1 MTRLGTG
8 AVRGSR
14 TGRDAPNRAVMLAR
28 FEHRPDPARRDR
40 SATPRRALWLGRT
53 DQALRSPGGPRSLPR
68 MSGISSARPPDPVWL
83 EGAGAARRRTG
94 FLRDIPGRRVV
105 PSVGNST
112 QVPPGSRSITT
123 GMPVVPAVPVA
134 GSVRPGV
141 TRGRGNIVTTRVDDG
156 RCRGRCGACI
166 GLVAGLLTLG
176 SADGRAPLAAG
187 VDARADVALAQRTS
201 TVRDPHVAPAGG
213 GRCGGHC
220 ADGRCGH
227 GGGRRHHPDCRHG
240 HCVPHCLV
248 RTESF
253 GYYGTRWRRWPGSG
267 IVPASALEGATPVPT
282 PRSTVPRAD
291 EESPD
296 TGAEDEESGRG
307 DPQRDP
313 QRDPSSDAAGPVR
326 LPPAPAVDGL
336 PAVDAPSAP
345 AGTNESRRPTGW
357 RGLLVDGA
365 VTPTLFARPAPRQ
378 APDADDRRAATP
390 VRQPADAS
398 ADRGR

>member
-1 MTRLGTG
+1 MGRPRFGNQGHAMTLRPG
-8 AVRGSR
+8 RRSR
-14 TGRDAPNRAVMLAR
+14 PPR
-28 FEHRPDPARRDR
+28 
-40 SATPRRALWLGRT
+40 ATPRSRPG
-53 DQALRSPGGPRSLPR
+53 RSPSDSSPGVCRLSPADQKPRGGGSRPGSLPR
-68 MSGISSARPPDPVWL
+68 TSGISSAWRPTLDGV
-83 EGAGAARRRTG
+83 AGSRCDAATERFFERHV
-94 FLRDIPGRRVV
+94 PGRRAV

-112 QVPPGSRSITT
+112 QVPPCTLSITT
-123 GMPVVPAVPVA
+123 GMTIVPAMPVA
-134 GSVRPGV
+134 GSVRPSV
-141 TRGRGNIVTTRVDDG
+141 TRGKGNIVTTRVDDR
-156 RCRGRCGACI
+156 RCRGRCGASI
-166 GLVAGLLTLG
+166 ALVAGLLILG
-176 SADGRAPLAAG
+176 FPDGRSPRAAG
-187 VDARADVALAQRTS
+187 VGDRADAALAQRTS

-267 IVPASALEGATPVPT
+267 VVPASALEGATPVPT

-296 TGAEDEESGRG
+296 TGAETEESGRG
-307 DPQRDP
+307 DPQPDP

-326 LPPAPAVDGL
+326 LPSAPEVDGL
-336 PAVDAPSAP
+336 PGVDAPSAP
-345 AGTNESRRPTGW
+345 AGTKESRRPTGW

-390 VRQPADAS
+390 GRQPADAS
-398 ADRGR
+398 AERGR